1 MNYLE
6 VEYDILKRKMIST
19 LVNRTL
25 KRSSRRKNSKF
36 ETETFVSDLICSMKI
51 IQSFAFVLTILFLV
65 YFYVLELK
73 ININQKKIV
82 SELLSL

>member
-1 MNYLE
+1 
-6 VEYDILKRKMIST
+6 MIPT